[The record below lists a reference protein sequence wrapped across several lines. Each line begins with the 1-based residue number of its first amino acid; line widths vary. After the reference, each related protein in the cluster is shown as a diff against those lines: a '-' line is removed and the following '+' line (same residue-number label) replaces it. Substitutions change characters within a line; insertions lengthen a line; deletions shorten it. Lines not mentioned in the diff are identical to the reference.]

1 MTQALEVSIHQ
12 LTQLTNME
20 SLTAQPYSLQCSVPE
35 FYEIYVESTNYKRV
49 PARTLAR
56 ILSVLRRRGSI
67 DRSTGE
73 WTDLHGKGVA
83 SNDGRMK
90 ALHDH
95 VLGAAAEVC
104 PRRFSADKKTT
115 TYTCSS
121 GLETAADIP
130 GATYYADA
138 VSYLAQPSYTREAT
152 PGTAHNHVATAQGQS
167 RIVYTADVGMTWGL
181 TPFADSSHI
190 QRNEDQTLY
199 AAQHILYNDIR
210 HTCQF
215 AVTIEGSS
223 VRLWYH
229 TRSRTIF
236 TERFDMHKQSDE
248 LIQIILFSSFASPAQ
263 LGFDPAVHR
272 VVVGN
277 ELHYQFD
284 VVHRDGTCHQ
294 YQSVEIEYEDAASNL
309 HCQAMRVFKVVDCGN
324 LSGPCRVLQDY
335 WRSNDAEVSVEG
347 KIQDAIFCAMEKTMT
362 EDELIDIR
370 RHFMTLL
377 ADGVVACADRP
388 REASGPPVSGS
399 MVSGSRLARIASGR
413 KHCRTLHGEYC
424 ETLWRV
430 DDPATFFFA
439 LYQVIQVLD
448 KMRRAGYVH
457 RDVSL
462 GNIMLQCMDT
472 SSTIL
477 SERYITK
484 LADLEYARAYD
495 KIADDRGVG
504 TSVFMAVEVQAQEH
518 IFANCREEELLT
530 HNYFAHNPLH
540 DVESTLWGAIY
551 FTLRRCSRRV
561 LENTDWKGQEG
572 PPSLVRIA
580 DIDFNTGRIDQ
591 AQVAIA
597 GTTQN
602 APMPDEGLSE
612 NNVGAA
618 HGQSL
623 AAKNARTKRK
633 RADDGEA
640 DQRTNSR
647 NSTSPKP
654 FLGLLARLKASA
666 VIYDSIF
673 LERAQH
679 FVDAWDLSP
688 FVPRFAIDDVLMT
701 RPLRASKKIQRRKTP
716 RMSP

>member
-1 MTQALEVSIHQ
+1 
-12 LTQLTNME
+12 ME
-20 SLTAQPYSLQCSVPE
+20 SLTARPYSQQCSVPE
-35 FYEIYVESTNYKRV
+35 FYETYVESTNYERV
-49 PARTLAR
+49 PTRTLAR
-56 ILSVLRRRGSI
+56 IISVLRRRGDI

-90 ALHDH
+90 ALYDH

-104 PRRFSADKKTT
+104 PRRFSPDKKTT

-223 VRLWYH
+223 VRLWHH

-236 TERFDMHKQSDE
+236 TERFDMHKHSDE

-294 YQSVEIEYEDAASNL
+294 YQSVKIEYEDAASNL

-335 WRSNDAEVSVEG
+335 WRSNDAEVSEEG
-347 KIQDAIFCAMEKTMT
+347 KIQDAIFCAMEKIMT

-388 REASGPPVSGS
+388 REASGPPGSGS
-399 MVSGSRLARIASGR
+399 MASGPRLARIAPGR

-462 GNIMLQCMDT
+462 GNIMLQCMNT
-472 SSTIL
+472 SSTNL

-495 KIADDRGVG
+495 KIANDRGVG
-504 TSVFMAVEVQAQEH
+504 TSV
-518 IFANCREEELLT
+518 IFASCREEELLT
-530 HNYFAHNPLH
+530 LNYFAYNPLH
-540 DVESTLWGAIY
+540 DVESTLWCAIY
-551 FTLRRCSRRV
+551 FALRRCSRQI
-561 LENTDWKGQEG
+561 LENTDWKGS
-572 PPSLVRIA
+572 PSLVRIA
-580 DIDFNTGRIDQ
+580 EINFDTGRVGKANI
-591 AQVAIA
+591 AIA
-597 GTTQN
+597 GDVPD
-602 APMPDEGLSE
+602 APIPDAGLAE
-612 NNVGAA
+612 NVGSVHEQATPVF
-618 HGQSL
+618 
-623 AAKNARTKRK
+623 AAKKARTKRK
-633 RADDGEA
+633 KAGDGEA
-640 DQRTNSR
+640 DERTPSDQAIPR
-647 NSTSPKP
+647 RLQPAPTSC
-654 FLGLLARLKASA
+654 LGLRR
-666 VIYDSIF
+666 
-673 LERAQH
+673 ERGH
-679 FVDAWDLSP
+679 
-688 FVPRFAIDDVLMT
+688 
-701 RPLRASKKIQRRKTP
+701 LR
-716 RMSP
+716 

>member
-1 MTQALEVSIHQ
+1 
-12 LTQLTNME
+12 ME
-20 SLTAQPYSLQCSVPE
+20 SLTARPYSQQCSVPE
-35 FYEIYVESTNYKRV
+35 FYETYVESTNYERV
-49 PARTLAR
+49 PTRTLAR
-56 ILSVLRRRGSI
+56 IISVLRRRGDI

-90 ALHDH
+90 ALYDH

-104 PRRFSADKKTT
+104 PRRFSPDKKTT

-130 GATYYADA
+130 GTTYYADA

-152 PGTAHNHVATAQGQS
+152 PGTAHNHVVTAQGQS

-236 TERFDMHKQSDE
+236 TERFDLHKHSDE

-277 ELHYQFD
+277 ELYYQFD

-335 WRSNDAEVSVEG
+335 WRSNDAEVSEEG
-347 KIQDAIFCAMEKTMT
+347 KIQDAIFCAMEETMT

-377 ADGVVACADRP
+377 ADGVVA
-388 REASGPPVSGS
+388 
-399 MVSGSRLARIASGR
+399 
-413 KHCRTLHGEYC
+413 Y
-424 ETLWRV
+424 
-430 DDPATFFFA
+430 DPATFFFA

-472 SSTIL
+472 SSTNL

-495 KIADDRGVG
+495 KIANDRGVG

-530 HNYFAHNPLH
+530 HNYFAYNPLH
-540 DVESTLWGAIY
+540 DVESALWCAIY
-551 FTLRRCSRRV
+551 FALRRCSRRV
-561 LENTDWKGQEG
+561 LESTDWK
-572 PPSLVRIA
+572 VMR
-580 DIDFNTGRIDQ
+580 DF
-591 AQVAIA
+591 
-597 GTTQN
+597 
-602 APMPDEGLSE
+602 L
-612 NNVGAA
+612 
-618 HGQSL
+618 L
-623 AAKNARTKRK
+623 
-633 RADDGEA
+633 EA
-640 DQRTNSR
+640 ES
-647 NSTSPKP
+647 
-654 FLGLLARLKASA
+654 
-666 VIYDSIF
+666 Y
-673 LERAQH
+673 ERA
-679 FVDAWDLSP
+679 VCAPCTSGSP
-688 FVPRFAIDDVLMT
+688 
-701 RPLRASKKIQRRKTP
+701 QRRALIIRPYGLCLFRKQL
-716 RMSP
+716 SHLYGDDC

>member
-1 MTQALEVSIHQ
+1 
-12 LTQLTNME
+12 ME
-20 SLTAQPYSLQCSVPE
+20 SLTARPYSQQCSVPE
-35 FYEIYVESTNYKRV
+35 FYETYVESTNYERV
-49 PARTLAR
+49 PTRTLAR
-56 ILSVLRRRGSI
+56 IISILRRRGDI

-90 ALHDH
+90 ALYDH

-104 PRRFSADKKTT
+104 PRRFSPDKKTT

-199 AAQHILYNDIR
+199 AAQHILYNDIC

-236 TERFDMHKQSDE
+236 TERFDMHKHSDE

-284 VVHRDGTCHQ
+284 V
-294 YQSVEIEYEDAASNL
+294 SVEIELEDAASNL

-324 LSGPCRVLQDY
+324 LSGPCRALQDN
-335 WRSNDAEVSVEG
+335 WRSDDAEVSEEG

-370 RHFMTLL
+370 RHFMLYSPMASWLVRIDPGKHLALL
-377 ADGVVACADRP
+377 FRDLWCQDRGSHASPRVA
-388 REASGPPVSGS
+388 STV
-399 MVSGSRLARIASGR
+399 
-413 KHCRTLHGEYC
+413 
-424 ETLWRV
+424 
-430 DDPATFFFA
+430 
-439 LYQVIQVLD
+439 VIQVLD

-462 GNIMLQCMDT
+462 GHIMLQCMDT
-472 SSTIL
+472 LSTTL

-484 LADLEYARAYD
+484 LADLEYTRAYD
-495 KIADDRGVG
+495 KIANDRGVG

-518 IFANCREEELLT
+518 IFASCREEELLT
-530 HNYFAHNPLH
+530 LNYFAYNPLH

-551 FTLRRCSRRV
+551 FALHRCSRRV
-561 LENTDWKGQEG
+561 LENTDWKVMRDFLLEAESYERAVCVPCTSGSPQRRALIIRPYGLCQFRKQLSHLYGDDSVMLRLVDAVECLRKAYDAVENSTLFPEEDHNKFFLFNDPNSPRLPLSVFSENAGVYDELCDVFREISEHFHGQEG
-572 PPSLVRIA
+572 SPSLVRIA
-580 DIDFNTGRIDQ
+580 EIDFDTGRIGK
-591 AQVAIA
+591 ANIAIA
-597 GTTQN
+597 GDVPD
-602 APMPDEGLSE
+602 APTPDAGLA
-612 NNVGAA
+612 G
-618 HGQSL
+618 
-623 AAKNARTKRK
+623 K
-633 RADDGEA
+633 
-640 DQRTNSR
+640 
-647 NSTSPKP
+647 
-654 FLGLLARLKASA
+654 
-666 VIYDSIF
+666 Y
-673 LERAQH
+673 
-679 FVDAWDLSP
+679 
-688 FVPRFAIDDVLMT
+688 RFCA
-701 RPLRASKKIQRRKTP
+701 
-716 RMSP
+716 

>member
-1 MTQALEVSIHQ
+1 LKIHQ

-20 SLTAQPYSLQCSVPE
+20 SLTARPYSQQCSVPE
-35 FYEIYVESTNYKRV
+35 FYETYVESTNYERV
-49 PARTLAR
+49 PTRTLAR
-56 ILSVLRRRGSI
+56 IISVLRRRGDI

-83 SNDGRMK
+83 SNDDRMK
-90 ALHDH
+90 ALYDH

-104 PRRFSADKKTT
+104 PRRFSPDKKTT

-236 TERFDMHKQSDE
+236 TERFDMHKHSDE

-335 WRSNDAEVSVEG
+335 WRSNDAEVSEEG

-388 REASGPPVSGS
+388 REASDPPVSGS

-472 SSTIL
+472 SSTNL

-495 KIADDRGVG
+495 KIANDRGVG

-518 IFANCREEELLT
+518 IFASCREEELLT
-530 HNYFAHNPLH
+530 HNYFAYNPLH
-540 DVESTLWGAIY
+540 DVESALWCAIY
-551 FTLRRCSRRV
+551 FALRRCSRQV
-561 LENTDWKGQEG
+561 LENTDWKISEHFHGQEG
-572 PPSLVRIA
+572 SPSLVRIA
-580 DIDFNTGRIDQ
+580 EINFETGTIGK
-591 AQVAIA
+591 AEVAIA
-597 GTTQN
+597 GTVPD
-602 APMPDEGLSE
+602 APTPDAGLAE
-612 NNVGAA
+612 NIGSA
-618 HGQSL
+618 HDQTTHML
-623 AAKNARTKRK
+623 AAKKGGTKRK
-633 RADDGEA
+633 KADDGET
-640 DQRTNSR
+640 DRR
-647 NSTSPKP
+647 VDDMNSTSPRD
-654 FLGLLARLKASA
+654 GLALVLKLRLVGAH
-666 VIYDSIF
+666 
-673 LERAQH
+673 AQLLTRRTKSRVFSED
-679 FVDAWDLSP
+679 FVE
-688 FVPRFAIDDVLMT
+688 
-701 RPLRASKKIQRRKTP
+701 
-716 RMSP
+716 